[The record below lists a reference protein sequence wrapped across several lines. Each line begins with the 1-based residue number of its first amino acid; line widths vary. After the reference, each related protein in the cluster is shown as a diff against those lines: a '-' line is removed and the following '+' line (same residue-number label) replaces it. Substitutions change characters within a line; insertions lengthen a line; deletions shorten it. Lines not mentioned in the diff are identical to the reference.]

1 MSYRLRFIKS
11 AFREWKKLDPF
22 IKSQF
27 KEHLKKRLEH
37 PHVESAKL
45 KGHRD
50 LYKIKLKPVGYRLA
64 YVVKESE
71 ITVYVISMGRRDKIY
86 ELLKDRLQDK
96 LKDR

>member
-11 AFREWKKLDPF
+11 AFREWKKPDPF
-22 IKSQF
+22 IESQF

-37 PHVESAKL
+37 PRVESARL

-50 LYKIKLKPVGYRLA
+50 LYKIKLTSVGYRLA

-71 ITVYVISMGRRDKIY
+71 ITVYVISVARRDRIY
-86 ELLKDRLQDK
+86 ELLKDRLQGQPNDK
-96 LKDR
+96 

>member
-22 IKSQF
+22 IRDQF
-27 KEHLKKRLEH
+27 REHLKKRLEH
-37 PHVESAKL
+37 PHVASARL

-50 LYKIKLKPVGYRLA
+50 LYKIKLKSVGYRLA

-71 ITVYVISMGRRDKIY
+71 ITVYVISVGRRDKLY
-86 ELLKDRLQDK
+86 ELLKDRLQDQ
-96 LKDR
+96 